1 MNHKK
6 RTLFCT
12 MLIGCLVMAGGVSG
26 NVLAMQ
32 SRVLPE
38 EKEIGFERE
47 AVIEAVQMSV
57 VKADAFAQEVPQRIQ
72 EEQERRRQEEEA
84 RKQAE
89 EEARRQAEEEA
100 RRQAEEAE
108 RQRAQEMARSQ
119 EEENLLAALIYC
131 EAGGEPYEGQVA
143 VGAVVLNR
151 VRSNSF
157 PNSIEEVIYQSGQ
170 FGPAVTGK
178 LGRVLASG
186 KTTDSCRQAAKEAL
200 EGSNPIGD
208 ALYFGNGNSGQL
220 IGNHYF
226 H

>member
-1 MNHKK
+1 MNYKK
-6 RTLFCT
+6 RTFFCA

-32 SRVLPE
+32 SKALTE
-38 EKEIGFERE
+38 EKELNFGRE
-47 AVIEAVQMSV
+47 VVTEAVQLSIL
-57 VKADAFAQEVPQRIQ
+57 KADAFAKEIPQRIQ
-72 EEQERRRQEEEA
+72 EEEERRRQAAEEEA
-84 RKQAE
+84 RK
-89 EEARRQAEEEA
+89 
-100 RRQAEEAE
+100 QAEEAE
-108 RQRAQEMARSQ
+108 RQRAQEMARNQ

-151 VRSNSF
+151 VRSESF

-178 LGRVLASG
+178 LGRVLAGG
-186 KTTDSCRQAAKEAL
+186 KTTDSCRQAAREAL

>member
-12 MLIGCLVMAGGVSG
+12 MLIGCIVMAGGVSG

-57 VKADAFAQEVPQRIQ
+57 VKADAFAQKVPQRIE

-84 RKQAE
+84 RK
-89 EEARRQAEEEA
+89 QAEEEA

-151 VRSNSF
+151 VRSSSF

>member
-57 VKADAFAQEVPQRIQ
+57 VKADAFAQKVPQRIE

-84 RKQAE
+84 RK
-89 EEARRQAEEEA
+89 QAEEEA

-151 VRSNSF
+151 VRSSSF

>member
-89 EEARRQAEEEA
+89 EEAAAAAQK
-100 RRQAEEAE
+100 QAEEAA
-108 RQRAQEMARSQ
+108 AQ
-119 EEENLLAALIYC
+119 
-131 EAGGEPYEGQVA
+131 
-143 VGAVVLNR
+143 
-151 VRSNSF
+151 
-157 PNSIEEVIYQSGQ
+157 
-170 FGPAVTGK
+170 
-178 LGRVLASG
+178 
-186 KTTDSCRQAAKEAL
+186 QAAEAAAADK
-200 EGSNPIGD
+200 PRP
-208 ALYFGNGNSGQL
+208 AT
-220 IGNHYF
+220 
-226 H
+226 

>member
-6 RTLFCT
+6 RTLFCVILT
-12 MLIGCLVMAGGVSG
+12 GCLVLAGGVSG

-38 EKEIGFERE
+38 EKEIGFEKE
-47 AVIEAVQMSV
+47 AVIEAVQRSV

-89 EEARRQAEEEA
+89 EEARRQAEE
-100 RRQAEEAE
+100 AE
-108 RQRAQEMARSQ
+108 RKRAQEIARNQ

-151 VRSNSF
+151 VRSSSF

>member
-57 VKADAFAQEVPQRIQ
+57 VKADAFAQEVPQRIE

-84 RKQAE
+84 RK
-89 EEARRQAEEEA
+89 QAEEEA

-151 VRSNSF
+151 VRSSSF

>member
-12 MLIGCLVMAGGVSG
+12 MLIGCLVMAGGGSG

-89 EEARRQAEEEA
+89 EEARRQAEE
-100 RRQAEEAE
+100 AE

-151 VRSNSF
+151 VRSSSF

>member
-1 MNHKK
+1 
-6 RTLFCT
+6 
-12 MLIGCLVMAGGVSG
+12 
-26 NVLAMQ
+26 MQ

-89 EEARRQAEEEA
+89 EEARRQAEE
-100 RRQAEEAE
+100 AE

-151 VRSNSF
+151 VRSSSF

>member
-89 EEARRQAEEEA
+89 EEARRQAEE
-100 RRQAEEAE
+100 AE

-151 VRSNSF
+151 VRSSSF

>member
-89 EEARRQAEEEA
+89 EEARRQAEE
-100 RRQAEEAE
+100 AE

-151 VRSNSF
+151 VRSSSF

-178 LGRVLASG
+178 LGRVLAS
-186 KTTDSCRQAAKEAL
+186 
-200 EGSNPIGD
+200 
-208 ALYFGNGNSGQL
+208 
-220 IGNHYF
+220 
-226 H
+226 

>member
-1 MNHKK
+1 MHDADRLSCDG
-6 RTLFCT
+6 RT
-12 MLIGCLVMAGGVSG
+12 G

-89 EEARRQAEEEA
+89 EEARRQAEE
-100 RRQAEEAE
+100 AE

-151 VRSNSF
+151 VRSSSF

>member
-1 MNHKK
+1 
-6 RTLFCT
+6 

-89 EEARRQAEEEA
+89 EEARRQAEE
-100 RRQAEEAE
+100 AE

-151 VRSNSF
+151 VRSSSF

>member
-6 RTLFCT
+6 RTLFCV
-12 MLIGCLVMAGGVSG
+12 MLTGCLVLAGGVSG

-38 EKEIGFERE
+38 EKEIGFEKE
-47 AVIEAVQMSV
+47 AVIEAVQRSV

-89 EEARRQAEEEA
+89 EEARRQAEE
-100 RRQAEEAE
+100 AE
-108 RQRAQEMARSQ
+108 RKRAQEIARNQ

-151 VRSNSF
+151 VRSSSF